1 MKDDLHILEKR
12 DSNQQDFGGTEG
24 SSLPLFSSRMSRW
37 FTRTLHDT
45 HEHVGA
51 PKTYFG

>member
-1 MKDDLHILEKR
+1 MQISEKI
-12 DSNQQDFGGTEG
+12 DSNQQDFGGVED
-24 SSLPLFSSRMSRW
+24 SSLPLFSSRMSRC
-37 FTRTLHDT
+37 FTQTLQDT